1 MLEGKAL
8 VVAVMMLTAAPLVV
22 TDDGRAIVG
31 DVTNEVADLFIDEE
45 KIAEDPNLNEVLDD
59 AMGDCLTLEDWK
71 QRDVTSKEN
80 YVKDEVERKDS
91 ESKKE
96 ESKKE
101 DGSRNEDNKEEDCIT
116 EAEYNRILESSEFSS
131 TEGKEEE
138 KPCYFLADIK
148 EEMMK
153 DKEGKDWDREHW
165 NKEDKDWEKED
176 WDIVIEELAG
186 ACEEGDEESCERLE
200 LLREKLAEEREDEE
214 REDEGSRSGEDES
227 EEESNERE
235 DNEFDEELRTEME
248 ELKVACEEGNEEA
261 CLELRE
267 MIAEMME
274 DHKGDWDR
282 EGKDWDGEGKDWDE
296 ACLTMDEWKKVF
308 DNDRKEKGYGHKNN
322 HEGMDIVKFMHT
334 FEELDEEEIS
344 EIKQIIGMSDEE
356 WDSMVL
362 KLETKNMTKD
372 DWKIVM
378 EKMKLLF
385 DHRMKEEREEMEA
398 FRAQMTELREAC
410 EAGDETSC
418 EELESLMEELE
429 NDFREDKE
437 DKEGECDKEHDNEE
451 DESEEEQTDE
461 DDSNEE
467 DESEE

>member
-22 TDDGRAIVG
+22 TDDGREIVS
-31 DVTNEVADLFIDEE
+31 DVTNEVADLFIEEE

-59 AMGDCLTLEDWK
+59 AMEDCLTLEEWK
-71 QRDVTSKEN
+71 RSDVTSKEN

-96 ESKKE
+96 ESKKD
-101 DGSRNEDNKEEDCIT
+101 DGSRNEDNKEDCIT

-131 TEGKEEE
+131 TEGKDEE

-186 ACEEGDEESCERLE
+186 ACEEGDEESCEKLE
-200 LLREKLAEEREDEE
+200 LVREKLAEDREEDEVNE
-214 REDEGSRSGEDES
+214 EEQENGSRSGDGEES
-227 EEESNERE
+227 EDGTDEEE
-235 DNEFDEELRTEME
+235 DNGEHSHTDDKADDHSHDDDKADDHNHVTDRYDENWEEIRAAIE

-296 ACLTMDEWKKVF
+296 ACLTMEEWKKVF

-322 HEGMDIVKFMHT
+322 HGSFS
-334 FEELDEEEIS
+334 F
-344 EIKQIIGMSDEE
+344 
-356 WDSMVL
+356 
-362 KLETKNMTKD
+362 
-372 DWKIVM
+372 
-378 EKMKLLF
+378 
-385 DHRMKEEREEMEA
+385 
-398 FRAQMTELREAC
+398 
-410 EAGDETSC
+410 
-418 EELESLMEELE
+418 
-429 NDFREDKE
+429 
-437 DKEGECDKEHDNEE
+437 
-451 DESEEEQTDE
+451 
-461 DDSNEE
+461 
-467 DESEE
+467 